1 MNKGHVFQMNHV
13 LEKNV
18 GNVNLTFSWEK
29 IEWNDIIADSYRLI
43 LIHRIHFVGIKALFL
58 K

>member
-1 MNKGHVFQMNHV
+1 MNHV

-43 LIHRIHFVGIKALFL
+43 LIHRIHFVGIKALFF